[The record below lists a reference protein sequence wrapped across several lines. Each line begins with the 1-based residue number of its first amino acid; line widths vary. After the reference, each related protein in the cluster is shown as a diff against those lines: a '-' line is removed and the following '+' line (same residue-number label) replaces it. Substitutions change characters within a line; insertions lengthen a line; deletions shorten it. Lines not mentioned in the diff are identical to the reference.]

1 MFSYSPNFYQER
13 LQRLVVRCISICR
26 AVIRHLQGS
35 KLTRDMMVMKNVTA
49 WCCLVRSAAP
59 EIQFPTEQ
67 RGSILYS
74 FLLYPLHKIFSHLQ
88 NKKVRNYVF
97 VYKNRFL
104 ARQIGPVM
112 AFIPDN
118 ISVHVHLLEDNDLI
132 NKQRWLLSAGFFS
145 LADFPQKQQ
154 ESFSEDHYWFISV
167 ESVGRKRSKLFQVV
181 VLILEAAI
189 TFFSVQI
196 ATTTVCITQK
206 MHLHRHLSR
215 FLGRSLDFS
224 SV

>member
-13 LQRLVVRCISICR
+13 LQRLVVRCISICL
-26 AVIRHLQGS
+26 AVIRHLQRS
-35 KLTRDMMVMKNVTA
+35 KLTHDMMVMKAVTA
-49 WCCLVRSAAP
+49 WCCRVRSAAP

-88 NKKVRNYVF
+88 NKKVRNNVFF
-97 VYKNRFL
+97 VYKNIFL

-112 AFIPDN
+112 PFIPDN
-118 ISVHVHLLEDNDLI
+118 ISVHVHLLEDNDPI
-132 NKQRWLLSAGFFS
+132 KKKQRWLLSAGVFS

-154 ESFSEDHYWFISV
+154 ECFSEDHYWLISV
-167 ESVGRKRSKLFQVV
+167 DSVGRERSKLFQVV

-189 TFFSVQI
+189 TFFLFKLQRQQCASLER
-196 ATTTVCITQK
+196 CICI
-206 MHLHRHLSR
+206 
-215 FLGRSLDFS
+215 DI
-224 SV
+224 